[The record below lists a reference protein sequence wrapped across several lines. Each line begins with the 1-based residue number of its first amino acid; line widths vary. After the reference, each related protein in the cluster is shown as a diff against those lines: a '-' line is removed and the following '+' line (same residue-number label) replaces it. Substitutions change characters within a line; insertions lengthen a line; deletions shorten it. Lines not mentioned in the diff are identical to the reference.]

1 MFSPELYQL
10 CTLWNNQIEHIGMR
24 KKMFTSEIMCLRG
37 KKIKLS
43 VCTSS
48 FIMCQEILDFLPE
61 FLWSLAISPNNFVV
75 LLLTSRST
83 GRQKQLK

>member
-37 KKIKLS
+37 KKNQAFCMYKFVHNVSRNLGFPARVFMES
-43 VCTSS
+43 CH
-48 FIMCQEILDFLPE
+48 
-61 FLWSLAISPNNFVV
+61 IS
-75 LLLTSRST
+75 
-83 GRQKQLK
+83 

>member
-37 KKIKLS
+37 KK
-43 VCTSS
+43 SS
-48 FIMCQEILDFLPE
+48 FLYVQ
-61 FLWSLAISPNNFVV
+61 V
-75 LLLTSRST
+75 RS
-83 GRQKQLK
+83 